1 MILNYLWAAFFICAA
16 LIAFVRLLFFGDGS
30 LFPALIDSTFQAS
43 KTGFEISLNLTGVMA
58 LWLGL
63 MKIGERAGLV
73 IYLSKLIGPFFKR
86 LFPSVPADHPANG
99 SIIMNF
105 SANMLG
111 LDNAATPLGLKA
123 MKELQELNPVKDT
136 ASDAQITFMV
146 LNASGLTL
154 IPITI
159 IADRAT
165 LGSVNPTSIFI
176 PTLFATFFSTMA
188 GLVYLSVKQKLKWDK
203 VMIAY
208 LLVLTGSIGGVM
220 LYFSSLT
227 PEMLK
232 TQSSIISSLI
242 IFSIIMS
249 FVLLGLKKKIPLYET
264 FVEGAKEGFDTAIK
278 IIPYLVAML
287 VGIAVF
293 RTSGAIDYI
302 MQGFVYFFGTLLNIN
317 TAFVDALPVAFLKPL
332 TGQGSR
338 AMMMDIA
345 KTLGPDSFAGN
356 LASIFRGCSETTF
369 YVIAVYFGSVNI
381 RKTRYAISGGL
392 LADVAGAVA
401 AIFIAYL
408 FFRVA

>member
-1 MILNYLWAAFFICAA
+1 MILNYLWAAFFIVAA
-16 LIAFVRLLFFGDGS
+16 FIAFFRLLIFSDGS
-30 LFPALIDSTFQAS
+30 LFPAMIDATFQAS
-43 KTGFEISLNLTGVMA
+43 KTGFEISLYLTGVMA

-63 MKIGERAGLV
+63 MKIGERGGIVPILAKV
-73 IYLSKLIGPFFKR
+73 IGPFFKR
-86 LFPSVPADHPANG
+86 LFPSVPNEHPASG

-123 MKELQELNPVKDT
+123 MKELQELNPKKDE
-136 ASDAQITFMV
+136 ASDAQIAFMV
-146 LNASGLTL
+146 LNASGLTI

-165 LGSVNPTSIFI
+165 LGSIDPTSIFI
-176 PTLFATFFSTMA
+176 PTLLATFVSTMA
-188 GLVYLSVKQKLKWDK
+188 GLVYLSFKQKIRWDFVFLSYIIGLSVFVGASMYYFTSLDPLSLK
-203 VMIAY
+203 
-208 LLVLTGSIGGVM
+208 
-220 LYFSSLT
+220 
-227 PEMLK
+227 LK
-232 TQSSIISSLI
+232 SSIISSLI
-242 IFSIIMS
+242 IFSIILS
-249 FVLLGLKKKIPLYET
+249 FITLGIKRKIPLYET
-264 FVEGAKEGFDTAIK
+264 FVEGAKEGFETAIK

-293 RTSGAIDYI
+293 RASGAIDYL
-302 MQGFVYFFGTLLNIN
+302 MDGMKFLFGTLLQIN
-317 TAFVDALPVAFLKPL
+317 TAFVDALPVAILKPL

-369 YVIAVYFGSVNI
+369 YVVAVYFGSVNI
-381 RKTRYAISGGL
+381 KKTRYAVTGGL
-392 LADVAGAVA
+392 LADIAGAVA

-408 FFRVA
+408 FFDVV

>member
-1 MILNYLWAAFFICAA
+1 MILNYLWAAFF
-16 LIAFVRLLFFGDGS
+16 LIAAFIAFLRLLIFSDGS
-30 LFPALIDSTFQAS
+30 LFPAMIDATFQAS
-43 KTGFEISLNLTGVMA
+43 KTGFEISLYLTGVMA

-63 MKIGERAGLV
+63 MKIGERGGIVPILAKV
-73 IYLSKLIGPFFKR
+73 IGPFFKR
-86 LFPSVPADHPANG
+86 LFPSVPNEHPASG

-123 MKELQELNPVKDT
+123 MKELQELNPKKDE
-136 ASDAQITFMV
+136 ASDAQIAFMV
-146 LNASGLTL
+146 LNASGLTI

-165 LGSVNPTSIFI
+165 LGSINPTSIFI
-176 PTLFATFFSTMA
+176 PTLLATFVSTLV
-188 GLVYLSVKQKLKWDK
+188 GLVYLSYKQKIKWDF
-203 VMIAY
+203 VFLSYI
-208 LLVLTGSIGGVM
+208 IGLSAFVGASM
-220 LYFSSLT
+220 YYFTSLD
-227 PEMLK
+227 PESLK
-232 TQSSIISSLI
+232 LKSSIISSLI
-242 IFSIIMS
+242 IFTIILS
-249 FVLLGLKKKIPLYET
+249 FITLGIKRKIPLYET

-293 RTSGAIDYI
+293 RASGAIDYL
-302 MQGFVYFFGTLLNIN
+302 MDGMKFLFGSLLQIN
-317 TAFVDALPVAFLKPL
+317 TAFVDALPVAILKPL

-369 YVIAVYFGSVNI
+369 YVVAVYFGSVNI
-381 RKTRYAISGGL
+381 KKTRYAVTGGL
-392 LADVAGAVA
+392 LADIAGAVA

-408 FFRVA
+408 FFDVV

>member
-1 MILNYLWAAFFICAA
+1 MILNYLWAAFFIVAA
-16 LIAFVRLLFFGDGS
+16 FIAFFRLLIFSDGS
-30 LFPALIDSTFQAS
+30 LFPAMIDATFQAS
-43 KTGFEISLNLTGVMA
+43 KTGFEISLYLTGVMA

-63 MKIGERAGLV
+63 MKIGERGGIVPILAKV
-73 IYLSKLIGPFFKR
+73 IGPFSKR
-86 LFPSVPADHPANG
+86 LFPSVPNEHPASG

-123 MKELQELNPVKDT
+123 MKELQELNPKKDE
-136 ASDAQITFMV
+136 ASDAQIAFMV
-146 LNASGLTL
+146 LNASGLTI

-165 LGSVNPTSIFI
+165 LGSINPTSIFI
-176 PTLFATFFSTMA
+176 PTLLATFVSTMA
-188 GLVYLSVKQKLKWDK
+188 GLVYLSFKQKIRWDFVFLSYIIGLCVFVSASMYYFTSLGPESLK
-203 VMIAY
+203 
-208 LLVLTGSIGGVM
+208 
-220 LYFSSLT
+220 
-227 PEMLK
+227 LK
-232 TQSSIISSLI
+232 SSIISSLI
-242 IFSIIMS
+242 IFTIILS
-249 FVLLGLKKKIPLYET
+249 FITLGIKRKIPLFET
-264 FVEGAKEGFDTAIK
+264 FVEGAKEGFETAIK

-293 RTSGAIDYI
+293 RASGAIDYL
-302 MQGFVYFFGTLLNIN
+302 MDGMKFLFGTLLQIN
-317 TAFVDALPVAFLKPL
+317 TAFVDALPVAILKPL

-369 YVIAVYFGSVNI
+369 YVVAVYFGSVNI
-381 RKTRYAISGGL
+381 KKTRYAVTGGL
-392 LADVAGAVA
+392 LADIAGAVA

-408 FFRVA
+408 FFDVV

>member
-1 MILNYLWAAFFICAA
+1 MILNYLWAAFFIVAA
-16 LIAFVRLLFFGDGS
+16 FIAFFRLLIFSDGS
-30 LFPALIDSTFQAS
+30 LFPAMIDATFQAS
-43 KTGFEISLNLTGVMA
+43 KTGFEISLYLTGVMA

-63 MKIGERAGLV
+63 MKIGERGGIVPILAKV
-73 IYLSKLIGPFFKR
+73 IGPFFKR
-86 LFPSVPADHPANG
+86 LFPSVPNEHPASG

-123 MKELQELNPVKDT
+123 MTELQELNPKKDE
-136 ASDAQITFMV
+136 ASDAQIAFMV
-146 LNASGLTL
+146 LNASGLTI

-165 LGSVNPTSIFI
+165 LGSINPTSIFI
-176 PTLFATFFSTMA
+176 PTLLATFVSTMA
-188 GLVYLSVKQKLKWDK
+188 GLVYLSFKQKIRWDFVFLSYIIGLCVFVGASMYYFTSLDPESLK
-203 VMIAY
+203 
-208 LLVLTGSIGGVM
+208 
-220 LYFSSLT
+220 
-227 PEMLK
+227 LK
-232 TQSSIISSLI
+232 SSIISSLI
-242 IFSIIMS
+242 IFTIILS
-249 FVLLGLKKKIPLYET
+249 FITLGIKRKIPLYET
-264 FVEGAKEGFDTAIK
+264 FVEGAKEGFETAIK

-293 RTSGAIDYI
+293 RASGAIDYL
-302 MQGFVYFFGTLLNIN
+302 MDGMKFLFGTLLQIN
-317 TAFVDALPVAFLKPL
+317 TAFVDALPVAILKPL

-369 YVIAVYFGSVNI
+369 YVVAVYFGSVNI
-381 RKTRYAISGGL
+381 KKTRYAVTGGL
-392 LADVAGAVA
+392 LADIAGAVA

-408 FFRVA
+408 FFDVV